1 VVRETLIDSNNTQL
15 TLEGKKIPEDWDFA
29 KADTSYLTHGL
40 HEYPARMIPQI
51 ARRLIVRYTKEKDMI
66 LDPFCGSG
74 TTLVEARLAN
84 RNAIGNDINPFACLL
99 AKVKS
104 SPLDFEKMR
113 FDPNQFNSCM
123 KEDYAKMK
131 SSGKVPDLPLQIMP
145 NLLHWFK
152 EQVAL
157 DLEFIWE
164 YIQRIDDQDLQ
175 DFLKIVFSDTI
186 FKTSNIDHRSSRFIR
201 ILHEKEL
208 AKFQPDVFGYFH
220 TKLLDSVTRMIQY
233 NRKLK
238 ELNADK
244 SLSIAIYKGDARC
257 LPFSEI
263 DAAITSPPY
272 GEEKNTVG
280 YARWAKLSS
289 AWLGLDKETLKQA
302 EKCSLGAISEKNIFE
317 NLEKLES
324 PTAVELLSNLLKNDP
339 GRVKDALPFF
349 FDYLKTFKEVYK
361 VLKPASYYCVVI
373 GDRSIRQN
381 LLDMEKVSVEL
392 GKAVG
397 FNHIRSFFRQ
407 IPMKLIPWKTPTGK
421 TISRESI
428 IILKKG

>member
-1 VVRETLIDSNNTQL
+1 MVSETLIDSNNTQL

-201 ILHEKEL
+201 ILH
-208 AKFQPDVFGYFH
+208 
-220 TKLLDSVTRMIQY
+220 
-233 NRKLK
+233 
-238 ELNADK
+238 
-244 SLSIAIYKGDARC
+244 
-257 LPFSEI
+257 
-263 DAAITSPPY
+263 
-272 GEEKNTVG
+272 
-280 YARWAKLSS
+280 
-289 AWLGLDKETLKQA
+289 
-302 EKCSLGAISEKNIFE
+302 
-317 NLEKLES
+317 
-324 PTAVELLSNLLKNDP
+324 
-339 GRVKDALPFF
+339 
-349 FDYLKTFKEVYK
+349 
-361 VLKPASYYCVVI
+361 
-373 GDRSIRQN
+373 
-381 LLDMEKVSVEL
+381 
-392 GKAVG
+392 
-397 FNHIRSFFRQ
+397 
-407 IPMKLIPWKTPTGK
+407 
-421 TISRESI
+421 
-428 IILKKG
+428 